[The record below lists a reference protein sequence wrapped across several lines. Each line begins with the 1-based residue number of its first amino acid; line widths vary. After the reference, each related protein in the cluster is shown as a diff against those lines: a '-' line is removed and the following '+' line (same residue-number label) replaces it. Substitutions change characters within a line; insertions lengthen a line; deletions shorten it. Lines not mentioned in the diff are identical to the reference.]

1 MFKFP
6 LNGILSAIAIKLVD
20 NYRHLS
26 MQLLK
31 IEIAKSYLQGV
42 QMARLS
48 ALGLMRIGLLTS
60 LICVGVLLL
69 HAGLFI
75 LLPWTL
81 ETKAISGIIL
91 GLIYVVTGGV
101 ALKLSLDEKSWMD
114 KSGASEMLK
123 NVTMEPPKNW

>member
-1 MFKFP
+1 MFKYPF
-6 LNGILSAIAIKLVD
+6 NGILSVIAIKLLD

-31 IEIAKSYLQGV
+31 IEAAKSYLQGV

-48 ALGLMRIGLLTS
+48 AIGLMRIGLLMS
-60 LICVGVLLL
+60 LICVGALLL

-81 ETKAISGIIL
+81 ETKAVSGIIL
-91 GLIYVVTGGV
+91 GLIYMVTSGV
-101 ALKLSLDEKSWMD
+101 ALRLSMDEKTWMD

-123 NVTMEPPKNW
+123 KVTSESPKK